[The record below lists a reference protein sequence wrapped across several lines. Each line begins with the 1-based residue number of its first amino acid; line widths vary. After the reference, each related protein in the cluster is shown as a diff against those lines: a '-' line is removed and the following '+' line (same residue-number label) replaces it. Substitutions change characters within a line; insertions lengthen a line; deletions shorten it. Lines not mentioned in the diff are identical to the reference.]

1 MRTGDIVQKIPVNG
15 TPPMAAGFEGGD
27 STGQRVQIS
36 GDEGARDGV
45 VFFRSVENALIRAAT
60 AKTRRVRVRWIYAR
74 NDPLYCLCLPARA
87 AP

>member
-1 MRTGDIVQKIPVNG
+1 MPLRSRPSLFHFWTLDMRTGDIVQKIPVNG

-45 VFFRSVENALIRAAT
+45 VFFARL
-60 AKTRRVRVRWIYAR
+60 KT
-74 NDPLYCLCLPARA
+74 L
-87 AP
+87 